1 MITALVQF
9 KLPHPLAREQARE
22 IFSSTAPKYRNMSGL
37 VRKYYI
43 LSLDGQTGGG
53 MYLWHSRED
62 ADRVYTDDWKQFI
75 FGKYGALPTVTYFET
90 PVIVD
95 NISGEIVTDA

>member
-9 KLPHPLAREQARE
+9 KLPQPLTREQARE
-22 IFSSTAPKYRNMSGL
+22 IFSSTAPKYRNMPGL

-43 LSLDGQTGGG
+43 LSQDGQTGGG

>member
-9 KLPHPLAREQARE
+9 KLPQPLTREQARE
-22 IFSSTAPKYRNMSGL
+22 IFSSTAPKYRNMQGL

-43 LSLDGQTGGG
+43 LSQDGQTGGG

-62 ADRVYTDDWKQFI
+62 ADRVYTDEWKQFI